1 MDLHEPGPDVDS
13 SRTDAAGP
21 PRHLSPPGVT
31 PPPPDVPLPAAGP
44 EPTPAANGE
53 PATTAPGN
61 GERAPSSRT
70 GRNLPVAIGIG
81 LLLGI
86 APVVTLFTVKST
98 FLIYVGLAVIIAI
111 WELSRAVRGRGIEI
125 PLVPIYAG
133 GTALWICT
141 YWLGYR
147 AGFAA
152 LGLTMM
158 AVLAWRLHGPA
169 DGYLRDVTAGMF
181 TVMYLPLAGV
191 FVALMVSEPN
201 GGHRAFLFVVLAV
214 CSDTGGYAGGVL
226 FGKHLIAPAIS
237 PKKTWEGL
245 AGSTVFCLVAG
256 DILLPV
262 LLHGKAWQGL
272 ILGAAVVVVAFLGD
286 LVESMMKRDLGI
298 KDMGHLLPGH
308 GGVLDRID
316 AMIVSA
322 PLTWLLLIVFLPA
335 R

>member
-1 MDLHEPGPDVDS
+1 VRNPGPPKAD
-13 SRTDAAGP
+13 P
-21 PRHLSPPGVT
+21 T
-31 PPPPDVPLPAAGP
+31 PPSADPAPPPQVGEPAAD
-44 EPTPAANGE
+44 NGE
-53 PATTAPGN
+53 PAADN
-61 GERAPSSRT
+61 GEPSRT

-98 FLIYVGLAVIIAI
+98 FLVYVGLAVALAI
-111 WELSRAVRGRGIEI
+111 WELSRAVRGRDIQI

-133 GTALWICT
+133 GTALWTCT
-141 YWLGYR
+141 YWLGYK

-181 TVMYLPLAGV
+181 TVMYLPVAGV

-245 AGSTVFCLVAG
+245 AGSSVFCLVAG
-256 DILLPV
+256 GILLPV
-262 LLHGKAWQGL
+262 LLHGKVWQGL
-272 ILGAAVVVVAFLGD
+272 LLGAAVVVVAFLGD

-298 KDMGHLLPGH
+298 KDMGSLLPGH

-322 PLTWLLLIVFLPA
+322 PLTWLLLIAFFPA
-335 R
+335 H

>member
-1 MDLHEPGPDVDS
+1 MRNPGPPKAD
-13 SRTDAAGP
+13 P
-21 PRHLSPPGVT
+21 T
-31 PPPPDVPLPAAGP
+31 PPSADPAPPPQVGEPAAD
-44 EPTPAANGE
+44 NGE
-53 PATTAPGN
+53 PAADN
-61 GERAPSSRT
+61 GEPSRT

-98 FLIYVGLAVIIAI
+98 FLVYVGLAVALAI
-111 WELSRAVRGRGIEI
+111 WELSRAVRGRDIQI

-133 GTALWICT
+133 GTALWTCT
-141 YWLGYR
+141 YWLGYK

-181 TVMYLPLAGV
+181 TVMYLPVAGV

-245 AGSTVFCLVAG
+245 AGSSVFCLVAG
-256 DILLPV
+256 GILLPV
-262 LLHGKAWQGL
+262 LLHGKVWQGL
-272 ILGAAVVVVAFLGD
+272 LLGAAVVVVAFLGD

-298 KDMGHLLPGH
+298 KDMGSLLPGH

-322 PLTWLLLIVFLPA
+322 PLTWLLLIAFFPA
-335 R
+335 H

>member
-1 MDLHEPGPDVDS
+1 MDLHEPGPDVDF
-13 SRTDAAGP
+13 SRTDETNP
-21 PRHLSPPGVT
+21 PRRSDSPGAT
-31 PPPPDVPLPAAGP
+31 QPPPPPSGEAESATP
-44 EPTPAANGE
+44 EPANTE
-53 PATTAPGN
+53 PASTEPANTEPAP
-61 GERAPSSRT
+61 ASRT

-98 FLIYVGLAVIIAI
+98 FLIYVGLAVSVAI
-111 WELSRAVRGRGIEI
+111 WELSRAVRGRDIEI

-133 GTALWICT
+133 GTALWTCT
-141 YWLGYR
+141 YWLGYK

-181 TVMYLPLAGV
+181 TVMYLPVAGV

-256 DILLPV
+256 GILLPV
-262 LLHGKAWQGL
+262 LLHGKVWQGL
-272 ILGAAVVVVAFLGD
+272 LLGAAVVVVAFLGD

-298 KDMGHLLPGH
+298 KDMGSLLPGH